1 MIDFA
6 IFSCGRSGSTW
17 TAAWLSKY
25 ASVLHDPAA
34 RYTYEEIQAWGEET
48 EGFTGISCTAGWLYG
63 WADRLRK
70 DGVPVVK
77 LYREASGDGGRM
89 KINRSFERVGL
100 PPIPIHIYAR
110 FLELDASWHAFSKV
124 GGNPPRR
131 RVRFRP
137 LGRVQPHEHP
147 ADRRGHQRGAG
158 DGRRTRRSQPM
169 TRLANGNR
177 SMSAT
182 TRSCRLDTRRTP
194 RVNSTSATGPK
205 RASGGADGSTRRV
218 ATSGPVLGFTYT
230 NHPQALETSE

>member
-77 LYREASGDGGRM
+77 LYREASGDGGLA
-89 KINRSFERVGL
+89 KVNRSFERVGL

-124 GGNPPRR
+124 VGEPEWAERLLGEILPGVEFDFAHWDEFSRMNIQPTEEVINE
-131 RVRFRP
+131 VREM
-137 LGRVQPHEHP
+137 VAAHE
-147 ADRRGHQRGAG
+147 GAN
-158 DGRRTRRSQPM
+158 Q
-169 TRLANGNR
+169 
-177 SMSAT
+177 
-182 TRSCRLDTRRTP
+182 
-194 RVNSTSATGPK
+194 
-205 RASGGADGSTRRV
+205 
-218 ATSGPVLGFTYT
+218 
-230 NHPQALETSE
+230 